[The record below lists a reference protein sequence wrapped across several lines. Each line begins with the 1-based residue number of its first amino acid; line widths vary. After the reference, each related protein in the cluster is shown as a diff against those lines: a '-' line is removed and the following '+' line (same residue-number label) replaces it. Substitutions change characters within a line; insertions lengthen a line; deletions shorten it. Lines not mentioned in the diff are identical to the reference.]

1 MTGIRHTDWDVSV
14 EHARVIE
21 EAWPNDVNVRKP
33 VVLKKIPG
41 VTGKR
46 FTETVKS
53 GMWIKPLGSVPQR
66 TFSSVQD
73 ISRKSLVVFVSG
85 TSTGRSSGETD
96 YEIIRD
102 KIREL
107 FHNKRATCLDG
118 EMYSRTSV
126 SDYDIDD
133 VVSRKYDIDIIEI
146 ETIFREEG

>member
-21 EAWPNDVNVRKP
+21 EGWPDDVNVRRP

-41 VTGKR
+41 ITGKR

-53 GMWIKPLGSVPQR
+53 GMWIKPLGSVSQR
-66 TFSSVQD
+66 TFSSVRD
-73 ISRKSLVVFVSG
+73 ISRRSLVVFVSG
-85 TSTGRSSGETD
+85 SSTGRSSGETD
-96 YEIIRD
+96 YEKIRD

-107 FHNKRATCLDG
+107 FQDRRATCLDG

-133 VVSRKYDIDIIEI
+133 VISRKYDIDIIEI
-146 ETIFREEG
+146 ETIFREDG